1 MPSAVTINPTYAN
14 GRPLAVLEKLINR
27 RLEILR
33 QSRKDAVVAT
43 AITVLKSIRART
55 KRHTEKGGKGK
66 E

>member
-1 MPSAVTINPTYAN
+1 MPFAVTINPTYAN
-14 GRPLAVLEKLINR
+14 GRPLAVLSTLINR
-27 RLEILR
+27 RVEILR

-55 KRHTEKGGKGK
+55 KRHTGKGK